1 LRKKKYQTPSVDQ
14 MQAYLREAPVRIFD
28 LIRDHGITL
37 TFTELEEG
45 ISGSVEAKNER
56 FEIVVN
62 SSLGELHRRYAAAY
76 ELSRLLFNRHA
87 VIDHEGPVVSRLFV
101 APDKKGR
108 TGTDPDA
115 ARLAAGLLM
124 PAEGVRGMNGSGKE
138 PQEIAAA
145 YEVTGAAIRGR
156 LRQLY
161 LTPNEPR
168 PEPDASVTGS
178 EPQP

>member
-1 LRKKKYQTPSVDQ
+1 
-14 MQAYLREAPVRIFD
+14 
-28 LIRDHGITL
+28 
-37 TFTELEEG
+37 
-45 ISGSVEAKNER
+45 
-56 FEIVVN
+56 
-62 SSLGELHRRYAAAY
+62 
-76 ELSRLLFNRHA
+76 
-87 VIDHEGPVVSRLFV
+87 
-101 APDKKGR
+101 
-108 TGTDPDA
+108 
-115 ARLAAGLLM
+115 M